1 MPPRH
6 LVVLLATLTLGCSS
20 RDDIQKGIEAMWE
33 GPKPDQLPVMLNKEL
48 PFRYPADLYA
58 QKVQGNVM
66 LHIFI
71 DKDGKIRP
79 ESTFVLTSSG
89 QPAFDSAAIAGSAEL
104 TFIPA
109 KKDGQPLAI
118 PILFPVHFRHPDGP
132 PMPADSGAAKKQP
145 GGKRDST

>member
-1 MPPRH
+1 MLPR
-6 LVVLLATLTLGCSS
+6 LAATLLLTLAVGCSS

-71 DKDGKIRP
+71 DKDGRIRP

-89 QPAFDSAAIAGSAEL
+89 HAAFDSAAIMGSAEL

-109 KKDGQPLAI
+109 KKDGLPLAL
-118 PILFPVHFRHPDGP
+118 PILFPVHFRHPEGP
-132 PMPADSGAAKKQP
+132 PMPADSGAARKQP